1 MDLFELGIRKTG
13 LFVFLVFRSFGVSDP
28 VFGFS
33 LKKNFRRILS
43 TLLRLFVSKSGHTGK
58 KGRRSKM
65 ERLVSETG
73 RGILE
78 KKEVVMQRLEKEDR
92 RHDKQAQKTR
102 TALQPTEAL
111 KVFFDRI
118 PLFSVPGIDNAGG
131 RSSITFESSSL
142 MLAYP

>member
-1 MDLFELGIRKTG
+1 
-13 LFVFLVFRSFGVSDP
+13 
-28 VFGFS
+28 
-33 LKKNFRRILS
+33 
-43 TLLRLFVSKSGHTGK
+43 
-58 KGRRSKM
+58 M
-65 ERLVSETG
+65 ERLVSETE

-78 KKEVVMQRLEKEDR
+78 KKEVVMQRLEEEDR
-92 RHDKQAQKTR
+92 RHDKQAQKAR

-142 MLAYP
+142 MLAHP

>member
-1 MDLFELGIRKTG
+1 
-13 LFVFLVFRSFGVSDP
+13 
-28 VFGFS
+28 
-33 LKKNFRRILS
+33 
-43 TLLRLFVSKSGHTGK
+43 
-58 KGRRSKM
+58 M
-65 ERLVSETG
+65 ERLVSETE

-92 RHDKQAQKTR
+92 RHDKQAQKAG

-131 RSSITFESSSL
+131 RSSTTFESSSL
-142 MLAYP
+142 MLAHP